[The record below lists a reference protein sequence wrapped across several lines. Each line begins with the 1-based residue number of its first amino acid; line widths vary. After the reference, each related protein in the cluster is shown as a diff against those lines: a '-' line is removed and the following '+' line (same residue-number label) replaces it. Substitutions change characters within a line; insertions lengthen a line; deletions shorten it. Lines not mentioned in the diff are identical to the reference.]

1 MQNHR
6 YLIAKEKQT
15 VNINLISNYSLKFSI
30 VDVEKS
36 KFDHEKNDILIL
48 MPPGCSDEQIGIHI
62 GQADEGCAMPCQS
75 YTAESEIK
83 IAQRRGLEE
92 KVALKNGQLSG
103 A

>member
-62 GQADEGCAMPCQS
+62 G
-75 YTAESEIK
+75 
-83 IAQRRGLEE
+83 
-92 KVALKNGQLSG
+92 
-103 A
+103 